1 MLYDLVADFSLPV
14 GVHVADIG
22 CGEGRHT
29 LHLAERFGFTVVG
42 IDPVRHNVEV
52 GRAALAAASAR
63 RPELADLV
71 TFQVGKAQD
80 IPLEDE
86 SVDLVWCRDVLV
98 LVDPDDLGS
107 AYAEFARILRPGGR
121 VLVYQ
126 MFGTHRLEPRE
137 AALLFENPD
146 RARPARSD
154 AAIAASGLR
163 LDACIDLGTE
173 WGEYLFETSG
183 KPSRSLIHAWQLRPT
198 NTAVGTG
205 LFAAS
210 ACLKIAAHRRPAT
223 GTRVMTHPLVIL
235 GTTST

>member
-1 MLYDLVADFSLPV
+1 
-14 GVHVADIG
+14 
-22 CGEGRHT
+22 
-29 LHLAERFGFTVVG
+29 
-42 IDPVRHNVEV
+42 
-52 GRAALAAASAR
+52 
-63 RPELADLV
+63 
-71 TFQVGKAQD
+71 
-80 IPLEDE
+80 
-86 SVDLVWCRDVLV
+86 
-98 LVDPDDLGS
+98 
-107 AYAEFARILRPGGR
+107 
-121 VLVYQ
+121 